1 MKTLVS
7 AVGLA
12 MVLCMGVAPVVSAQ
26 NTSVAGV
33 PVAVAQENGPYTP
46 FMLSFTSP
54 LEVPFR
60 DFDVGGLRVNIIYGE
75 CQNFD
80 GLDLGLA
87 GRIKGH
93 GNGLQSNAIN
103 IIDGDGLGLQG
114 NWIVGFVKGEYDG
127 LQVGAVNYADTM
139 QGLQIGALY
148 NGANY
153 MQGLQIGLINTA
165 RTMIGVQI
173 GLVNVVQDNDV
184 PFMPIVNCAF

>member
-7 AVGLA
+7 AVVLA

-26 NTSVAGV
+26 NNSGAGA
-33 PVAVAQENGPYTP
+33 PVAVTQGNGPYTP

-75 CQNFD
+75 CHNFD

-87 GRIKGH
+87 GRATGH
-93 GNGLQSNAIN
+93 GNGLQANAIN
-103 IIDGDGLGLQG
+103 IIDGDGLGVQG

>member
-1 MKTLVS
+1 MKTLASVFF
-7 AVGLA
+7 LA
-12 MVLCMGVAPVVSAQ
+12 MAMCAGVATVASAQ
-26 NTSVAGV
+26 SGGAAA
-33 PVAVAQENGPYTP
+33 PVAVAPDNGPYTP

-60 DFDVGGLRVNIIYGE
+60 NFDVGGLRVNIIYGE
-75 CQNFD
+75 CENFD

-87 GRIKGH
+87 GRVKGH

-103 IIDGDGLGLQG
+103 IIDGDGVGLQG

-127 LQVGAVNYADTM
+127 FQVGAVNYANAM

-148 NGANY
+148 NGADY